1 MIDIKDEFCLMDV
14 RGRKNYNVKGDEV
27 INDLKVVFMVVD
39 STPEVFMIKD
49 YGSLN
54 DFEKISYTGKAI
66 AKFKQKE
73 VLLDIIKAKHLVHEI
88 YA

>member
-1 MIDIKDEFCLMDV
+1 MNI
-14 RGRKNYNVKGDEV
+14 RRKKYDNISGNEV

-73 VLLDIIKAKHLVHEI
+73 LLLDIIKAKHLVHEI